1 VLVLALTGQNFI
13 ADDEQT
19 KCHAGL
25 SSRSCTSMRSQHSGV
40 LPIALLLRIR
50 QLLHALP
57 YLGHPCPRLAPAA
70 FGRPAH
76 QKQRRP

>member
-40 LPIALLLRIR
+40 LPINNEGGRSRLRC
-50 QLLHALP
+50 LN
-57 YLGHPCPRLAPAA
+57 
-70 FGRPAH
+70 
-76 QKQRRP
+76 